1 MSMSD
6 SSSATAAA
14 GTPRPE
20 SSPAAT
26 ASRSDSLPT
35 FSPMRQ
41 AFLADEDRALDPLI
55 ATAKLTTS
63 ANQEVTAIARELVEA
78 VRSRQ
83 RTNAGMQSFLTQ
95 YDLSSQEGV
104 LLMCVAEALLRIPD
118 AATADKLIR
127 DKFSQGDWKRHIGA
141 SDSMLVNAGTWGMM
155 LTGKLVSV
163 KPEDFTDVGGWL
175 GKLANKM
182 GEPIVRAS
190 LRQGM
195 RLMAEQFVMGR
206 DIEEALERSVSEEQL
221 RFRHSFDMLGEAAMT
236 AGDAKRYFTA
246 YQDAIR
252 AIGRY
257 VKPGQTVFSAPG
269 ISVKLSALHP
279 RYELAHRADV
289 MRDMLPMLFNLSEM
303 ARDANIGLTF
313 DAEETERL
321 ELSLELF
328 AAVYADKRFAGYEG
342 LGLAVQA
349 YQKRAS
355 FVIDW
360 LASLSEQHGR
370 RIMTRLVKGAYWD
383 TEIKR
388 AQMQGF
394 TNYPVFT
401 RKVNTDVSYLAC
413 ARKMLAKP
421 HAFYCQFA
429 THNAHTVATILH
441 RAGADTK
448 FEFQR
453 LHGMGVELYDAVFA
467 HRTYGQHAQCRVYA
481 PVGSHEDLLP
491 YLVRRLLE
499 NGANS
504 SFVNRI
510 ADPAI
515 QVDDVI
521 ADPIAVCES
530 HPQRANA
537 KLPLPINLF
546 QHAKVKRMNS
556 SGFSFA
562 EVKVTDQLYKE
573 MAPYLNRNGWAAHPV
588 VAGKS
593 QRGVSVDVADPATG
607 KAMGFV
613 EEADAPL
620 AGLALDLA
628 ARWSGMAAESR
639 AQVLDR
645 AAELLEKYRALFMA
659 LMVREAGK
667 TLPDALG
674 EVREAADFC
683 RYYAALAREHFVK
696 PEILPGPTGESNELT
711 LTGRGTFL
719 CISPWNFPLAIFLG
733 QIAAA
738 FAAGNAVIA
747 KPAEQTPV
755 IAFECVKLLL
765 EAGIPAEAIALLPG
779 RGEVIGAALVA
790 DERIDGIAFTG
801 GTSTAR
807 AINRALA
814 ERDGPIIPFIAE
826 TGGLN
831 AMIADSSALPEQVI
845 NDVVASAFNSAGQ
858 RCSALRILCVQKD
871 IAPRILH
878 LLKGA
883 MQELK
888 LGDPVKLDTD
898 VGPVI
903 DADALV
909 MLNAHRAK
917 MQSEAKFIG
926 EVPMPATLAANGGHF
941 FAPCAFEIARFDAI
955 KSEVFG
961 PILHVY
967 SFEGTQLM
975 ELVDQINASGY
986 GLTLGIHS
994 RIEETI
1000 AAVRAR
1006 ARVGNLYVNR
1016 NQIGAVVGV
1025 QPFGGEGL
1033 SGTGPKAGGPH
1044 YLFRFANERTF
1055 TVNTAAA
1062 GGNAALIA
1070 SSE

>member
-1 MSMSD
+1 MQD
-6 SSSATAAA
+6 SPNDTLPSF
-14 GTPRPE
+14 
-20 SSPAAT
+20 
-26 ASRSDSLPT
+26 PT
-35 FSPMRQ
+35 FLPLRQ
-41 AFLADEDRALDPLI
+41 AFLANEHDALDALL
-55 ATAKLTTS
+55 AAAKLS
-63 ANQEVTAIARELVEA
+63 PEANQQVIGKARGLVEA
-78 VRSRQ
+78 VRARQ
-83 RTNAGMQSFLTQ
+83 KNHAGMQSFLTQ

-118 AATADKLIR
+118 AATADKLIK
-127 DKFSQGDWKRHIGA
+127 DKFAQGDWQKHLGA

-155 LTGKLVSV
+155 LTGKLVSIA
-163 KPEDFTDVGGWL
+163 PTDFSDVGGWL
-175 GKLANKM
+175 GRMANKL

-206 DIEEALERSVSEEQL
+206 DIKEALARGVTTDQA

-236 AGDAKRYFTA
+236 AADAERYFVA
-246 YQDAIR
+246 YKEAIK
-252 AIGRY
+252 AISEY
-257 VKPGQTVFSAPG
+257 VKAGQSVFDAPG

-279 RYELAHRADV
+279 RYELAHRQRV
-289 MRDMLPMLFNLSEM
+289 LTEMLPKLFVLTEM
-303 ARDANIGLTF
+303 ARDGGIGLTF

-321 ELSLELF
+321 EISLELF
-328 AAVYADKRFAGYEG
+328 AHVYGDNRFAGYEG
-342 LGLAVQA
+342 IGLAVQA
-349 YQKRAS
+349 YQKRAP

-360 LASLSEQHGR
+360 LMALANKHGR

-388 AQMQGF
+388 AQTQGF
-394 TNYPVFT
+394 PDYPVFT

-413 ARKMLAKP
+413 AAKMLAHP
-421 HAFYCQFA
+421 NAFYCQFA

-441 RAGADTK
+441 RAASTPGVC

-453 LHGMGVELYDAVFA
+453 LHGMGVELYDAVLDHAKFGA
-467 HRTYGQHAQCRVYA
+467 HAACRVYA

-510 ADPAI
+510 ADPDVAI
-515 QVDDVI
+515 DDVI
-521 ADPIAVCES
+521 ADPICVVENNQ
-530 HPQRANA
+530 PKGNP
-537 KLPLPINLF
+537 KLPTPKNLF
-546 QHAKVKRMNS
+546 TQSNS
-556 SGFSFA
+556 NTPRQNSDGFSFSD
-562 EVKVTDQLYKE
+562 VSVTDALLHE
-573 MAPYLNRNGWAAHPV
+573 MSPTLARGDWLAKPLIAGEAMRGAAI
-588 VAGKS
+588 
-593 QRGVSVDVADPATG
+593 DVIDPAHNTKIG
-607 KAMGFV
+607 VV
-613 EEADAPL
+613 EEADTAL
-620 AGLALDLA
+620 AGLALDIA
-628 ARWSGMAAESR
+628 KKWPGMAAMER
-639 AQVLDR
+639 ASALDR
-645 AAELLEKYRALFMA
+645 AADLLEMRRAFFMA

-683 RYYAALAREHFVK
+683 RYYAALCRQHFAA
-696 PEILPGPTGESNELT
+696 PEVLPGPTGESNELS
-711 LTGRGTFL
+711 LHGRGTFL

-747 KPAEQTPV
+747 KPAEQTPI
-755 IAFECVKLLL
+755 IAFEAVKLLI
-765 EAGIPAEAIALLPG
+765 EAGMPAASIALLPG
-779 RGEVIGAALVA
+779 RGETMGAMLVS
-790 DERIDGIAFTG
+790 DVRVDGIAFTG
-801 GTSTAR
+801 GTNTAR
-807 AINRALA
+807 TINKSLA
-814 ERDGPIIPFIAE
+814 NREGAIIPFIAE

-831 AMIADSSALPEQVI
+831 VMIADSSALPEQVI
-845 NDVVASAFNSAGQ
+845 NDVIASSFNSAGQ

-871 IAPRILH
+871 ILPRIH
-878 LLKGA
+878 QLLNGA
-883 MQELK
+883 MQELRV
-888 LGDPVKLDTD
+888 GDPAKLDTD

-903 DADALV
+903 DRDAFEMLV
-909 MLNAHRAK
+909 LHREHMAK
-917 MQSEAKFIG
+917 HFPQIG
-926 EVPMPATLAANGGHF
+926 QVQLPPDIPSGHF
-941 FAPCAFEIARFDAI
+941 FAPCAFAIPTLDTI

-961 PILHVY
+961 PILHILP
-967 SFEGTQLM
+967 FDGDKLF
-975 ELVDQINASGY
+975 ELVDQINATGY

-1000 AAVRAR
+1000 AAIRAR
-1006 ARVGNLYVNR
+1006 AKVGNVYVNR

-1044 YLFRFANERTF
+1044 YLFRFASERTF